1 MRARV
6 CVDRGSNRDA
16 WITKYHTQ
24 PIRSRGLSH
33 VYPSL
38 CCTCPLSGTE
48 RTALKNLGIRPSD
61 GGSLFVVEVP
71 LPAKRRTLLAK
82 FLSVLGLILV
92 GILGLVGAVNFSL
105 RFTGTTLSDLAP
117 ATTPNP
123 ENPITN
129 KRKLERIVGTAKV
142 LEGDIIEISGT
153 RIRLFG
159 IDAPEN
165 GQTCT
170 IKRKPFRCDRTATSA
185 LADKIGT
192 RIVECEPKDLDI
204 YSRIV
209 SVCFVEGEDI
219 NAWMVA
225 RGWALAYRQY
235 SHDYVSQEERA
246 SKAKLGMWQG
256 EFEVP
261 WDWRQRASQSNAHLQ
276 PADKQPNSTQ
286 SKDCE
291 IKGNITDRGR
301 HIYHVPGDKFYSR
314 IIISAAKGERWF
326 CTEAE
331 AIAAGWHRSR
341 R

>member
-165 GQTCT
+165 LSL
-170 IKRKPFRCDRTATSA
+170 I
-185 LADKIGT
+185 
-192 RIVECEPKDLDI
+192 
-204 YSRIV
+204 
-209 SVCFVEGEDI
+209 
-219 NAWMVA
+219 
-225 RGWALAYRQY
+225 
-235 SHDYVSQEERA
+235 
-246 SKAKLGMWQG
+246 
-256 EFEVP
+256 
-261 WDWRQRASQSNAHLQ
+261 
-276 PADKQPNSTQ
+276 
-286 SKDCE
+286 
-291 IKGNITDRGR
+291 
-301 HIYHVPGDKFYSR
+301 HI
-314 IIISAAKGERWF
+314 
-326 CTEAE
+326 
-331 AIAAGWHRSR
+331 
-341 R
+341 

>member
-1 MRARV
+1 
-6 CVDRGSNRDA
+6 A

-117 ATTPNP
+117 ATRPNP

-129 KRKLERIVGTAKV
+129 
-142 LEGDIIEISGT
+142 
-153 RIRLFG
+153 
-159 IDAPEN
+159 
-165 GQTCT
+165 
-170 IKRKPFRCDRTATSA
+170 KRKPFRCDRTATSA

-276 PADKQPNSTQ
+276 PTDKQPNSTQ
-286 SKDCE
+286 SKECE
-291 IKGNITDRGR
+291 IKGNITDGGR
-301 HIYHVPGDKFYSR
+301 HIYHMPGDKFYSR